1 MHKGNCTVSKEAN
14 VFLPHG
20 SMAGGAACCFSFVN
34 RTQQRVR
41 GLGFFKW
48 GKLAHYLL

>member
-1 MHKGNCTVSKEAN
+1 MHKGNCTVSNEAK
-14 VFLPHG
+14 VFLPLG
-20 SMAGGAACCFSFVN
+20 PMAGGTACCFSFVN

-48 GKLAHYLL
+48 GK